1 MWLNIPF
8 RALNKLS
15 NNNDNNS
22 KHLSSTCYLP
32 DNEVLYIF
40 SSLGPK
46 QSLFEADPI
55 IIILI
60 LHIKELKTQRV
71 S

>member
-1 MWLNIPF
+1 MLLNILY

-15 NNNDNNS
+15 NNNDNS

-32 DNEVLYIF
+32 DNEILYIF
-40 SSLGPK
+40 SSFGPK

-55 IIILI
+55 IILI
-60 LHIKELKTQRV
+60 LHVKELKTRRV